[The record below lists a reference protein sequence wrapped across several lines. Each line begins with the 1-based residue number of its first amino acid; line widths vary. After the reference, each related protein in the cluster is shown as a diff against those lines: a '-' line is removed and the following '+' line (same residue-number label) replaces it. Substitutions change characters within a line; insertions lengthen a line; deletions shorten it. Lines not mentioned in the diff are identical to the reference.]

1 MLRFRFCLTTLR
13 EAAVPDVC
21 YEYPL
26 PSRNGLSQPNSSVQ
40 SPESTCDA
48 APGAFEFLVR
58 VAVDEEKLSGDWAPF
73 HTVTHA
79 ALSLKP
85 GASGR
90 LMLSGAS

>member
-1 MLRFRFCLTTLR
+1 M
-13 EAAVPDVC
+13 
-21 YEYPL
+21 
-26 PSRNGLSQPNSSVQ
+26 
-40 SPESTCDA
+40 
-48 APGAFEFLVR
+48 R